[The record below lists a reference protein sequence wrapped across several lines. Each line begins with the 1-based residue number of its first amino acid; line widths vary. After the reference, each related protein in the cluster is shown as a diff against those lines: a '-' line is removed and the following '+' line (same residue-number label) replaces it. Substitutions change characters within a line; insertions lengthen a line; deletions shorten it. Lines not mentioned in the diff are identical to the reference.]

1 MINWLELI
9 FVMSVVSSIMFGAV
23 LLIERFYKTEYIEYV
38 YFMISGSN
46 YLSNPHVYIDNEDCH
61 GRHGVYYQ

>member
-23 LLIERFYKTEYIEYV
+23 LLIERFYKTNTLNMYI
-38 YFMISGSN
+38 
-46 YLSNPHVYIDNEDCH
+46 L
-61 GRHGVYYQ
+61 

>member
-23 LLIERFYKTEYIEYV
+23 LLIERFYKTEYI
-38 YFMISGSN
+38 GSIP
-46 YLSNPHVYIDNEDCH
+46 LYI
-61 GRHGVYYQ
+61 YIK

>member
-38 YFMISGSN
+38 YFTG
-46 YLSNPHVYIDNEDCH
+46 VCH
-61 GRHGVYYQ
+61 FRD

>member
-23 LLIERFYKTEYIEYV
+23 LLIERFYKTEYNKRQQHASKV
-38 YFMISGSN
+38 LVPGT
-46 YLSNPHVYIDNEDCH
+46 LV
-61 GRHGVYYQ
+61 R